1 VARLPFTSPRDRA
14 SGTLRLL
21 ARGLAAGRVA
31 LGIALVAAPD
41 VATRRWLGEAS
52 ADDPGRQIAVRGLG
66 ARDVALGVGTLVAL
80 RGDGDL
86 RRAAHWLEAGVV
98 ADLADAASTAV
109 TEDLDVSRATG
120 IAVALGAAGLGL
132 GLRARLR

>member
-1 VARLPFTSPRDRA
+1 VARLPFTARRDRT
-14 SGTLRLL
+14 SGAVRLL

-41 VATRRWLGEAS
+41 AAARRWLGETS

-80 RGDGDL
+80 RGEGDV
-86 RRAAHWLEAGVV
+86 RRAAHWLEAGAV

-109 TEDLDVSRATG
+109 AEDLDVSRATG
-120 IAVALGAAGLGL
+120 VVVALSAAALGL
-132 GLRARLR
+132 GLRTRLR